1 MTHQTLLDVDA
12 YIFDVFG
19 TVVDWRT
26 SVARFVAPFLQD
38 IDPLT
43 FAEEWRARYQPAME
57 GVRSGG
63 RDYVALDDL
72 HFEMLGDTLEHFG
85 VAAEFDD
92 ATRWAMNR
100 AWEHLDPWPDV
111 LPGLKALRD
120 RALIAPCS
128 NGSIALMSRLA
139 RYAHLPW
146 HCVLGAD
153 LARDYKPQPQVY
165 LACCHAL
172 RLPVERVA
180 MVAAHNDDLHA
191 ARACGL
197 KTVFIPRLTEHGP
210 HQTTDLEPDSDWD
223 GVIQDL
229 SALG

>member
-139 RYAHLPW
+139 RY
-146 HCVLGAD
+146 
-153 LARDYKPQPQVY
+153 
-165 LACCHAL
+165 
-172 RLPVERVA
+172 
-180 MVAAHNDDLHA
+180 
-191 ARACGL
+191 
-197 KTVFIPRLTEHGP
+197 
-210 HQTTDLEPDSDWD
+210 
-223 GVIQDL
+223 
-229 SALG
+229 